1 MSLDDLIQAW
11 RKAKDAE
18 TSAQAERRQIE
29 DTIASVVS
37 LAEDLDGTL
46 TISGVLKI
54 TGRIDRKVDAEK
66 LQETAREHGLEAHL
80 SSLFRWKPEI
90 NQSAWKAA
98 DESITRPL
106 LAAITSKPG
115 RPSFAF
121 VQKKEG

>member
-18 TSAQAERRQIE
+18 TAAQAERRQIE

-46 TISGVLKI
+46 TISGVLKV

-66 LQETAREHGLEAHL
+66 LQEIAREHGLEGHL

-90 NQSAWKAA
+90 NTSQWKAA
-98 DESITRPL
+98 ADEITRPL
-106 LAAITSKPG
+106 LGAITSKPG

-121 VQKKEG
+121 VTKKEG